1 MNLNKKINYI
11 IFTKLTVLLF
21 LLSVFSYT
29 FYFSLTNIIN
39 YWTYS
44 EIHINYSLG
53 FSKRGLLG
61 SIMLYLENYGLS
73 KRFFFSTIFFL
84 TTLFNC

>member
-1 MNLNKKINYI
+1 MNLENNIKYINFI
-11 IFTKLTVLLF
+11 KVLISLF
-21 LLSVFSYT
+21 LISVFTYT

-73 KRFFFSTIFFL
+73 KLFFF
-84 TTLFNC
+84 

>member
-1 MNLNKKINYI
+1 MNLKIKINHIFLIKFI
-11 IFTKLTVLLF
+11 IALF
-21 LLSVFSYT
+21 LLSVFSYA
-29 FYFSLTNIIN
+29 FYFSLKNIIN

-61 SIMLYLENYGLS
+61 SLM
-73 KRFFFSTIFFL
+73 FFFENVGL
-84 TTLFNC
+84 